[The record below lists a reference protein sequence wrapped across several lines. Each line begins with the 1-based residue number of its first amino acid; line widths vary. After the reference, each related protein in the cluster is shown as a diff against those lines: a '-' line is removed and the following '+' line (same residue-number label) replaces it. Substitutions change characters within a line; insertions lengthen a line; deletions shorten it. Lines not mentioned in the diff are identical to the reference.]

1 MLQEQ
6 TFSRLFKVL
15 YMHNCIHLMSLR
27 IDNTGIDSIYYHDKI
42 TNSILIMIR
51 NVRFP
56 DINAIANETY
66 TFT

>member
-27 IDNTGIDSIYYHDKI
+27 IDNSPLQYYHDKI

-51 NVRFP
+51 SVRFP